1 MGCASPESMTSVR
14 SAESMDIATRILV
27 SNMSLRMA
35 IAVVVMSVCASVAA
49 SSQREST
56 TFYLSPSGRDSADG
70 RSPEHPMRSFE
81 RAFSKL
87 QAGDELVLLDGT
99 YSAASGTGTIHWDNG
114 SASAQIPSGT
124 AQRPTVVRAQNPG
137 SVRIIGP
144 LFIGRSNR
152 KDSYIRIQGLTF
164 EGGGSL
170 YNSSFVTLKDVGFHG
185 PFDIGTNDH
194 HQGNTDNLVEDV
206 WIWSAGARVI
216 AINYRAHRNV
226 WRRVLVRG
234 DGCGTSACSG
244 SGNPNVGFT
253 VYDSMDVSVQNVMVI
268 DRVLAGS
275 DSPYADFA
283 CAQHTSDPRYYF
295 GRNEWLG
302 VLSLNSPDIGFYCEP
317 DSGGTVDPTVRVS
330 NAAIWNA
337 AQGALNVAR
346 AGTNNRI
353 ENLLAHSL
361 SSDGIRV
368 APELASLGGV
378 LRNLIVLG
386 SGRYALNSAYVPAYV
401 SLGGTWSG
409 GATNQTT
416 PTNVVAGDP
425 RSSGALKH
433 PVRTEPGSNLKGQG
447 ASGADIGPSILVRY
461 GTDGSRYGESGYNA
475 PTTVALWPWPN
486 EARIKAEM
494 CAVTSRGFCSTGR
507 RLDGINP
514 VTLTSY
520 VWELLGTPMPAS
532 VGP

>member
-1 MGCASPESMTSVR
+1 
-14 SAESMDIATRILV
+14 
-27 SNMSLRMA
+27 MA

-317 DSGGTVDPTVRVS
+317 DEIIDQTPTLKLIDSVF
-330 NAAIWNA
+330 WNA
-337 AQGALNVAR
+337 RQGGVNIAR
-346 AGTNNRI
+346 AGQRHHI
-353 ENLLAHSL
+353 
-361 SSDGIRV
+361 
-368 APELASLGGV
+368 
-378 LRNLIVLG
+378 RNLRI
-386 SGRYALNSAYVPAYV
+386 
-401 SLGGTWSG
+401 
-409 GATNQTT
+409 
-416 PTNVVAGDP
+416 
-425 RSSGALKH
+425 RSSGDGFRFAPALK
-433 PVRTEPGSNLKGQG
+433 SSG
-447 ASGADIGPSILVRY
+447 ASIGELIIDGDGRFAVNSSVAVSGAAI
-461 GTDGSRYGESGYNA
+461 SGRWNA
-475 PTTVALWPWPN
+475 PVNQAGCAERCSYSTIPDPRYELPGLALIGYGRDGTRHGEEGFDAPSGKPLWPWPN
-486 EARIKAEM
+486 DARIRNEM
-494 CAVTSRGFCSTGR
+494 CAATSRGFCAAGTTIS
-507 RLDGINP
+507 
-514 VTLTSY
+514 SY
-520 VWELLGTPMPAS
+520 VAGSDFRTES
-532 VGP
+532 SSDDR